1 MNILIP
7 ALQKLLSYFIGKIF
21 IALGLT
27 FITYTGYSI
36 GLGQI
41 KQYISNNF
49 SGMPND
55 LFQLIMISGLG
66 QAIGII
72 FGAYAFNIAMS
83 TVSKLTFRKQD

>member
-1 MNILIP
+1 MRFLIP
-7 ALQKLLSYFIGKIF
+7 ALQKLLSYFVGKIF

-27 FITYTGYSI
+27 FVTYTGYTI

-41 KQYISNNF
+41 KEYIASNI

-55 LFQLIMISGLG
+55 LFQLMMMSGLG